1 MEWRHS
7 MILAKEGFV
16 VNQKSRHL
24 FVLVLLTVIIA
35 GLMAFLT
42 MMVQITA
49 MQRLDT
55 VQSALTILYTF

>member
-1 MEWRHS
+1 

-24 FVLVLLTVIIA
+24 FVLVILTVIIA

-49 MQRLDT
+49 MQRHDT
-55 VQSALTILYTF
+55 VQSALTILNLL